1 MKMSHAAKS
10 LLFKQNVPGLSVNRL
25 LRNDCYVKNITA
37 EPQTG
42 SFNVAYEKISQMCNP
57 R

>member
-25 LRNDCYVKNITA
+25 LRNAVKNITA